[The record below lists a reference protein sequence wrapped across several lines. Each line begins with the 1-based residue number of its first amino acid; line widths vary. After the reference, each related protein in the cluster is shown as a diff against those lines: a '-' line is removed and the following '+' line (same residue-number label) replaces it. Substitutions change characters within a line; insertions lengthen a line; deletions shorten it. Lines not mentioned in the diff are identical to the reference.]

1 MVYLPHWPIPNKNT
15 SADFN
20 LNRIRSILN
29 RLDNPQNKLPP
40 LIHVAGT
47 NGKGSVIA
55 FLASILTAAGYKTHI
70 YTSPHLHHV
79 NERIVINGN
88 AIDDGYLYEILEEIR
103 GESEGFFPSLFEG
116 LTMAAILTFSRNPA
130 DICLIETGMGGRV
143 DATNIID
150 NKILTIITSI
160 SLDHTEFLGN
170 NLAAIAAEKSYI
182 MRKNIPAI
190 IAPQNQEAGAML
202 EIHALEIDAPLIHAE
217 NDFNFKINSD
227 KSFDFSYHDKI
238 FKNLPQPSLEGNH
251 QYLNAALAIAG
262 ILTVQNFKINQE
274 QIALGLKQ
282 VKWPSRI
289 GKINNNLNKLLKNKD
304 SEIWIDGAHNIGG
317 AFVLADWIKSKNSK
331 NHDNKLNYLIT
342 GFTKNKS
349 KVEFFLSFKNI
360 VDFICAIRVDGEPNP
375 ESADIIKEK
384 IKETEIKTEEQ
395 DDLID
400 AINFLVNL
408 NPNKPCRIVI
418 TGSLYLARDVRKS
431 NSILGNL

>member
-1 MVYLPHWPIPNKNT
+1 MVYLPHWPIPSKNT
-15 SADFN
+15 FTDFD
-20 LNRIRSILN
+20 LNRIRSILQK
-29 RLDNPQNKLPP
+29 LDNPQNKLPP
-40 LIHVAGT
+40 VIHVAGT

-55 FLASILTAAGYKTHI
+55 FFASILVAAGYKTHI

-79 NERIVINGN
+79 NERIVIAGN

-103 GESEGFFPSLFEG
+103 SKSEGVFPSLFEG
-116 LTMAAILTFSRNPA
+116 LTIASILAFSRNQA

-190 IAPQNQEAGAML
+190 IAPQDREAGAML
-202 EIHALEIDAPLIHAE
+202 EIRALEIDAPLIHAE
-217 NDFNFKINSD
+217 DNFNFKINSD
-227 KSFDFSYHDKI
+227 KSFDFFY
-238 FKNLPQPSLEGNH
+238 KNIILEKLPQPGLEGNH

-262 ILTVQNFKINQE
+262 ILTIKNFKINEE
-274 QIALGLKQ
+274 QIAQGLKQ

-289 GKINNNLNKLLKNKD
+289 EKINNNLNKLLKNKE
-304 SEIWIDGAHNIGG
+304 SEIWIDGAHNTGG
-317 AFVLADWIKSKNSK
+317 AFVLANWIKSKN
-331 NHDNKLNYLIT
+331 DDKLNYLIT

-349 KVEFFLSFKNI
+349 KTEFFQPFKNI
-360 VDFICAIRVDGEPNP
+360 INYICAVRVEGEPNP
-375 ESADIIKEK
+375 ENSDIIKTK
-384 IKETEIKTEEQ
+384 IKEAEIIAEEQ

-408 NPNKPCRIVI
+408 NPDKPCRIVI
-418 TGSLYLARDVRKS
+418 TGSLYLARDVKKS
-431 NSILGNL
+431 NLILQNL